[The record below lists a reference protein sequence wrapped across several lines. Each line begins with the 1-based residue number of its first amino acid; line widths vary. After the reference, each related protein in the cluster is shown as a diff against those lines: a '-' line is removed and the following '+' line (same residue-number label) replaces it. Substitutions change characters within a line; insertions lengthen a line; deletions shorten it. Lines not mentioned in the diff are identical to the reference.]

1 MSRIRDQLGP
11 PWSPSLDAYNYL
23 CGLTK
28 PDWAWECLR
37 RNLDYQAQVQSASS
51 EGVVSQPLN
60 TGALLTRMPM
70 RAIPAEAWAL
80 CCFR

>member
-37 RNLDYQAQVQSASS
+37 RNLDYQAQIQSVSL
-51 EGVVSQPLN
+51 ERVVSQTLN
-60 TGALLTRMPM
+60 TGTLLTRMPE
-70 RAIPAEAWAL
+70 RVIPAEAWAL
-80 CCFR
+80 CSFR

>member
-11 PWSPSLDAYNYL
+11 PWPPPLDAYNYL

-37 RNLDYQAQVQSASS
+37 RNLDYRAQVLSASLV
-51 EGVVSQPLN
+51 GVVSQPLDS
-60 TGALLTRMPM
+60 GALLTRMPE
-70 RAIPAEAWAL
+70 RVIPAEAWAL